1 MAKSEVVSTL
11 LRNLR
16 YPVVS
21 MGILSWIRVALGKR
35 SFANT
40 DSLIAWMPRFLELLR
55 CIVDT
60 HRVQW
65 VAVFEILR
73 LTATLRTD
81 LEVKVRHPILASTA

>member
-1 MAKSEVVSTL
+1 
-11 LRNLR
+11 
-16 YPVVS
+16 
-21 MGILSWIRVALGKR
+21 
-35 SFANT
+35 
-40 DSLIAWMPRFLELLR
+40 MPRFLELLR

-81 LEVKVRHPILASTA
+81 LEVKVRHLILASTA